1 RPLRPNGAAAQPPPT
16 GGGLRPTSSN
26 FSSVSAAATTTACF
40 KGVSPCGA
48 GATRRW
54 ARAGG
59 GATGSSAS
67 TVVPGIS
74 PVAPDAR
81 TEAGRGFGSISAG
94 GIKKTLPA
102 TADAD
107 AGARISNNGMNSNNN
122 SNMNSNASSIP
133 PPLDLSAIPGP
144 TPPPVRSGTGGG
156 GSRGTFS
163 TSSGSSSS
171 NKPVVLQGA
180 ALESLRR
187 LGRPGSA
194 VSDRSRGTAGSG
206 RGAAGAGMSVPRG
219 GASSTIPMGVPLGS
233 AMPSASS
240 NQSSSSSRRKQQQQQ
255 QQHSWTSREVGG
267 KEFHTTGGFPE
278 RGRGGVVVR
287 GGSDAAER
295 QAGRAPGGGGG
306 GGGLGSARSE
316 SGMSRLLSRRRG
328 MGIGGPPVGKDAR
341 LMFHEGSKSI
351 SDDMPPPPPSPMLTG
366 HLRRARDSTR
376 GETKQQKQQAEVLPA
391 GGLAASRH
399 GGRDD
404 GGCGGGARP
413 QKGDEDDGLGA
424 AAPPRPGCPA
434 GGALDDDNAHS
445 PSDVPPP
452 PSPMLTGHLRC
463 GPGQENRAPA
473 KLPAG
478 RGRGAFKGRGVRPQ
492 TWHEDDRPAEGGGG
506 SSSPRPCGIAAAAG
520 VRQAKGGGLYLAD
533 GEAQQQKKQQQQQ
546 QQQNQM
552 RLVVRDPKAAA
563 ASSSNHD
570 ACFPNDQVSP
580 GALSMVSCS
589 TTYSRLSA
597 IGGGGAADGTFN
609 DSDKHLD
616 TLARVAADIARR
628 GASANAEL
636 VTGLGRGAFEKIT
649 VSPGTRPRRG
659 NDLAGV
665 SKVIPPAAAVA
676 SVPSLESR
684 TTAVAAAPTT
694 IGKWTAADAYGARPH
709 VLNSQP
715 SRSELF
721 VDDESSVSSD
731 DDGCSASSGGYSG
744 GVRLEPPSLTVA
756 HAPGRIYQPVTAS
769 SQQHQKQVVGRGTP
783 ATHSNWLH
791 HHHPTAAAGDG
802 DGAPPFRL
810 PSDMRLMSFGSRA
823 SSVVSPRF
831 SGEVE
836 LSKVAAAA
844 AAAAAA
850 YDAKSD
856 LARRPTKLEMLSTFG
871 SHSHGRLSGGD
882 AGSGGTDGSHS
893 NAGDEK
899 PRSGGK
905 SREYQRRS
913 SSGTRRSS
921 RREDRISQRRSR
933 SSGSHGGGTRRF
945 NNAGGGLTL
954 AESDKRSGS
963 RDRRLSSSRSISVER
978 PDYGRA
984 SEPRGPSGHPRPPTP
999 KKASSTVS
1007 SGAGSAVGA
1016 HAPTNKQQQQQLRPS
1031 SLSSSHGRRRR
1042 GSGNGGGRDHQD
1054 ASPLRSRSLV
1064 NLVVGRAG
1072 TGVSQSSSHRRSG
1085 SADLVVG
1092 SRSQRRR
1099 GAAAASSAG
1108 TGGKTFD
1115 WREWRSGGGGKEDG
1129 MNGGVAAADSAKTA
1143 GPLAEEGVLGDPSG
1157 ASAGAGV
1164 EVVVAA
1170 GPSLSSPA
1178 ATRATSFSKESC
1190 RRWSRVL
1197 KKPPV
1202 APSNPRPA
1210 SARKTPTVKKR
1221 KVRAF
1226 LAIASIFRKKSRG
1239 RSGSCSSS
1247 SGGSVVGNGG
1257 DADDEERT
1265 AAAIATAA
1273 VGSSC
1278 RDGPAGRSS
1287 NAGGGGTA
1295 SSNRSSSINLL
1306 RGFNRTESR
1315 ELTNAAHSN
1324 RHGGP
1329 GGLVGWLWKRIT
1341 RQDPPRRRRG
1351 RRASGGSSG
1360 FGGGGLS
1367 PASSSS
1373 SGGSSYVSGVSPMIT
1388 ARMGPA
1394 GHQQQHGD
1402 SRVVLVAR
1410 GAESLA
1416 KSPAGNNPLQNQQPM
1431 SVGNPLCALRSK
1443 SASHNFKSNGS
1454 SICPEQQ
1461 HRYGSGASVGVG
1473 AVGGGGGGGGG
1484 GGCITQF
1491 YDAPAADD
1499 SDEEGEEV
1507 GGVDSRSAS
1516 WRLPSAEGG
1525 RRVQQLLRTSQ
1536 LHMKHR
1542 SLHSNPGFAAGVV
1555 DDNPTSAGTKAD
1567 KTAAAAAAPA
1577 PAAAVH

>member
-1 RPLRPNGAAAQPPPT
+1 
-16 GGGLRPTSSN
+16 
-26 FSSVSAAATTTACF
+26 
-40 KGVSPCGA
+40 
-48 GATRRW
+48 
-54 ARAGG
+54 
-59 GATGSSAS
+59 
-67 TVVPGIS
+67 
-74 PVAPDAR
+74 
-81 TEAGRGFGSISAG
+81 
-94 GIKKTLPA
+94 
-102 TADAD
+102 
-107 AGARISNNGMNSNNN
+107 
-122 SNMNSNASSIP
+122 MNSNASSIP

-180 ALESLRR
+180 ALESLRL
-187 LGRPGSA
+187 LGRPGSS
-194 VSDRSRGTAGSG
+194 VSDLSRGTAGSG
-206 RGAAGAGMSVPRG
+206 RGGAGAGMSVPLG

-255 QQHSWTSREVGG
+255 QQQPWASREVGG
-267 KEFHTTGGFPE
+267 KEFHTTGSFP
-278 RGRGGVVVR
+278 GGVGSDVVVR
-287 GGSDAAER
+287 GEGDAAER
-295 QAGRAPGGGGG
+295 QAGRAPGGGGGGGG

-341 LMFHEGSKSI
+341 RMFHEGSKSN

-391 GGLAASRH
+391 GGLAASGHRGR
-399 GGRDD
+399 GG

-413 QKGDEDDGLGA
+413 QKWDEDDGLGA
-424 AAPPRPGCPA
+424 AAPSRPGFPA
-434 GGALDDDNAHS
+434 GSVRDDDNAHS

-463 GPGQENRAPA
+463 GPGRDNRAPS

-492 TWHEDDRPAEGGGG
+492 TWHEDDRPAEEGGGG
-506 SSSPRPCGIAAAAG
+506 SSSPRPCSIAAAAG

-533 GEAQQQKKQQQQQ
+533 GEAQQQKQ

-570 ACFPNDQVSP
+570 ACFLNDQVSP

-597 IGGGGAADGTFN
+597 IGRGGAADGNFN

-636 VTGLGRGAFEKIT
+636 VTGLGRGAFEKIA

-665 SKVIPPAAAVA
+665 SKAIPSAAAVA

-684 TTAVAAAPTT
+684 TTVVAAAPTT

-731 DDGCSASSGGYSG
+731 DDGCSASSGGYSS

-756 HAPGRIYQPVTAS
+756 HAPGRIYQPVTAG
-769 SQQHQKQVVGRGTP
+769 SQQHQKQAVGRGTP
-783 ATHSNWLH
+783 ATHSNGLH
-791 HHHPTAAAGDG
+791 HHHYTAAAGDV

-844 AAAAAA
+844 AAAAVATA
-850 YDAKSD
+850 YGTKSD
-856 LARRPTKLEMLSTFG
+856 LVRRPTKLEMLSTFG
-871 SHSHGRLSGGD
+871 SRSHGRLSGGD
-882 AGSGGTDGSHS
+882 AGTGGTDGSHS

-899 PRSGGK
+899 PRSGGGSGGK
-905 SREYQRRS
+905 GREYQRRS

-945 NNAGGGLTL
+945 DNADGGLSL

-963 RDRRLSSSRSISVER
+963 RDRRFSSSRSISVER
-978 PDYGRA
+978 PDYGRV

-1007 SGAGSAVGA
+1007 SEAGSAAGG
-1016 HAPTNKQQQQQLRPS
+1016 HAPTTKLQHQHQLRPS

-1054 ASPLRSRSLV
+1054 ASPLRSRSLCAGRAGTTISPSPSRRRSGSV

-1072 TGVSQSSSHRRSG
+1072 TGVSSSSSSHRRSG

-1099 GAAAASSAG
+1099 GAAAASSAS
-1108 TGGKTFD
+1108 TGGKAFD
-1115 WREWRSGGGGKEDG
+1115 WREWRSGGGGKEEG

-1157 ASAGAGV
+1157 GAATADV

-1178 ATRATSFSKESC
+1178 GTRSTSFSKESF

-1202 APSNPRPA
+1202 APSNPRPS

-1265 AAAIATAA
+1265 AAAIAAAA
-1273 VGSSC
+1273 VGSNC
-1278 RDGPAGRSS
+1278 RDGPAGRYSS
-1287 NAGGGGTA
+1287 NAGGGGTTN
-1295 SSNRSSSINLL
+1295 SNRSSSINLL
-1306 RGFNRTESR
+1306 RGFNRMESR
-1315 ELTNAAHSN
+1315 ELTNAAHDN

-1351 RRASGGSSG
+1351 RRAGGGSSS
-1360 FGGGGLS
+1360 FGEGGLS
-1367 PASSSS
+1367 PASSNS
-1373 SGGSSYVSGVSPMIT
+1373 SGGSSYVSGVSPMMT
-1388 ARMGPA
+1388 ARMGSA
-1394 GHQQQHGD
+1394 GQQEQHGD
-1402 SRVVLVAR
+1402 RRVVLVAG
-1410 GAESLA
+1410 GAEASA
-1416 KSPAGNNPLQNQQPM
+1416 KSPPGNNPPQNQQPM

-1443 SASHNFKSNGS
+1443 SASHNLKSNGS

-1461 HRYGSGASVGVG
+1461 HRYGSGACVGAG
-1473 AVGGGGGGGGG
+1473 AVGGEGASAGA

-1491 YDAPAADD
+1491 YDAPAADN
-1499 SDEEGEEV
+1499 SEEEGEEV

-1536 LHMKHR
+1536 LHVKHR
-1542 SLHSNPGFAAGVV
+1542 SLHSNPGFAAAVV
-1555 DDNPTSAGTKAD
+1555 DHSPTSAAGTKAD

-1577 PAAAVH
+1577 AAAAAVH

>member
-1 RPLRPNGAAAQPPPT
+1 
-16 GGGLRPTSSN
+16 
-26 FSSVSAAATTTACF
+26 
-40 KGVSPCGA
+40 
-48 GATRRW
+48 
-54 ARAGG
+54 
-59 GATGSSAS
+59 
-67 TVVPGIS
+67 
-74 PVAPDAR
+74 
-81 TEAGRGFGSISAG
+81 
-94 GIKKTLPA
+94 
-102 TADAD
+102 
-107 AGARISNNGMNSNNN
+107 
-122 SNMNSNASSIP
+122 
-133 PPLDLSAIPGP
+133 
-144 TPPPVRSGTGGG
+144 
-156 GSRGTFS
+156 
-163 TSSGSSSS
+163 
-171 NKPVVLQGA
+171 
-180 ALESLRR
+180 
-187 LGRPGSA
+187 
-194 VSDRSRGTAGSG
+194 
-206 RGAAGAGMSVPRG
+206 
-219 GASSTIPMGVPLGS
+219 MGVPLGS
-233 AMPSASS
+233 ALPSASS
-240 NQSSSSSRRKQQQQQ
+240 NKSSSSSSSSRRKQQQQQ
-255 QQHSWTSREVGG
+255 QQQQLWPSREVGG
-267 KEFHTTGGFPE
+267 KEFHTTGSFPE
-278 RGRGGVVVR
+278 GRGGGVVVR
-287 GGSDAAER
+287 DGGDATER
-295 QAGRAPGGGGG
+295 QVGRAPGGGGG

-341 LMFHEGSKSI
+341 QMFHEGSKSN

-391 GGLAASRH
+391 GGLAASGHRGC
-399 GGRDD
+399 GG

-413 QKGDEDDGLGA
+413 QNGDEDDGLGA

-434 GGALDDDNAHS
+434 GGPRDDDNAHS

-492 TWHEDDRPAEGGGG
+492 TWHEDDRPAEEGGGGG
-506 SSSPRPCGIAAAAG
+506 SSPPRPCGIAAAAAG
-520 VRQAKGGGLYLAD
+520 VRQAKGGGGLHLAG
-533 GEAQQQKKQQQQQ
+533 GEAQQQKQQQQK
-546 QQQNQM
+546 QQNQM

-570 ACFPNDQVSP
+570 ACFLNDQVSP

-597 IGGGGAADGTFN
+597 IGGGGATDGNFN

-665 SKVIPPAAAVA
+665 SKAIPAAAAVA

-684 TTAVAAAPTT
+684 STAVTAAPTT

-731 DDGCSASSGGYSG
+731 DDGCSASSGGYSS

-756 HAPGRIYQPVTAS
+756 HAPGRIYQPVTAG
-769 SQQHQKQVVGRGTP
+769 SQQYQKQAVGRGTP
-783 ATHSNWLH
+783 ATHSNGLH
-791 HHHPTAAAGDG
+791 HHHHAAAPGDG

-823 SSVVSPRF
+823 SSVVSPRL
-831 SGEVE
+831 SGAVE
-836 LSKVAAAA
+836 LSKVAEAVA

-882 AGSGGTDGSHS
+882 AGYGGTDGSHA

-899 PRSGGK
+899 PRSGGGSGGK
-905 SREYQRRS
+905 GREYQRRS

-945 NNAGGGLTL
+945 NNAGGGLSL

-963 RDRRLSSSRSISVER
+963 RDRRFSSSRSISVE
-978 PDYGRA
+978 
-984 SEPRGPSGHPRPPTP
+984 
-999 KKASSTVS
+999 
-1007 SGAGSAVGA
+1007 
-1016 HAPTNKQQQQQLRPS
+1016 
-1031 SLSSSHGRRRR
+1031 
-1042 GSGNGGGRDHQD
+1042 
-1054 ASPLRSRSLV
+1054 
-1064 NLVVGRAG
+1064 
-1072 TGVSQSSSHRRSG
+1072 
-1085 SADLVVG
+1085 
-1092 SRSQRRR
+1092 
-1099 GAAAASSAG
+1099 
-1108 TGGKTFD
+1108 
-1115 WREWRSGGGGKEDG
+1115 WRSGGGVKEEG
-1129 MNGGVAAADSAKTA
+1129 MDGGVAAADSKKTA

-1157 ASAGAGV
+1157 GAAAADV

-1170 GPSLSSPA
+1170 GPSLSSPTA
-1178 ATRATSFSKESC
+1178 RRATSFSKESC

-1210 SARKTPTVKKR
+1210 SARKTPTKKR

-1273 VGSSC
+1273 VGSNC

-1306 RGFNRTESR
+1306 RGFNRMESR
-1315 ELTNAAHSN
+1315 ELTNAAHNN

-1351 RRASGGSSG
+1351 RRASGGSSS
-1360 FGGGGLS
+1360 FGGSGLS

-1373 SGGSSYVSGVSPMIT
+1373 SGSSGYVSGVSPMIT
-1388 ARMGPA
+1388 ARMGSA

-1402 SRVVLVAR
+1402 RRVVLVAE
-1410 GAESLA
+1410 GPESSA

-1431 SVGNPLCALRSK
+1431 SVGNPLCALRPK

-1461 HRYGSGASVGVG
+1461 HRSGAGVG
-1473 AVGGGGGGGGG
+1473 AGAVSGGGGGGGGG
-1484 GGCITQF
+1484 GG
-1491 YDAPAADD
+1491 
-1499 SDEEGEEV
+1499 
-1507 GGVDSRSAS
+1507 
-1516 WRLPSAEGG
+1516 
-1525 RRVQQLLRTSQ
+1525 
-1536 LHMKHR
+1536 
-1542 SLHSNPGFAAGVV
+1542 
-1555 DDNPTSAGTKAD
+1555 
-1567 KTAAAAAAPA
+1567 AAAAAAGASPSSTMPRRPTTPRRRARRLAGWTAGARAGGFRPRRGGGGCSSCSA
-1577 PAAAVH
+1577 PASCT